1 MRPSLKSSSFM
12 RLKDKPWLWSF
23 LAAMLIWLATVGFT
37 GGVGGGSLLS
47 SALSFSAFF
56 VIVGI
61 GQMFVITTGPGNIDL
76 SIPANIALSGA
87 VGMKLMD
94 EQAGL
99 IWFGVGGVL
108 CVGVLLGCANYA
120 LIRLLR
126 IPPII
131 ATLSASFLLQ
141 STAIAYGRSVR
152 IQPPELFYNFCTG
165 NVLGVPYLAISVVL
179 LAVVMGYVLTRTR
192 YGRWTIA
199 IGQNARAAELAGGR
213 VDRIRFATYV
223 LSAVFASLCGLL
235 LAGFS
240 GGASLSMGEEYLLAS
255 IAVVVIGGTSVGG
268 GFSNVPGI
276 WGAALFLYLLVSML
290 NTFGASAGVRLI
302 LTGLI
307 IIAVITAVSGRSAA
321 RAA

>member
-1 MRPSLKSSSFM
+1 MNLPIALNRIRS
-12 RLKDKPWLWSF
+12 KPWLWSF
-23 LAAMLIWLATVGFT
+23 LAALLVWLATLAFT
-37 GGVGGGSLLS
+37 AGEGAGALTS

-56 VIVGI
+56 VIVGV

-94 EQAGL
+94 SQNGL
-99 IWFGVGGVL
+99 IALGVAGVL
-108 CVGVLLGCANYA
+108 GVGVLVGCANYA

-141 STAIAYGRSVR
+141 SMAIAYGRSVR
-152 IQPPELFYNFCTG
+152 IAPPELFYQFSTG
-165 NVLGVPYLAISVVL
+165 KWLGIPYLA
-179 LAVVMGYVLTRTR
+179 LAVALLTVLAGYLLTRTR
-192 YGRWTIA
+192 YGRWTLA
-199 IGQNARAAELAGGR
+199 IGQNMRAAELAGVR
-213 VDRIRFATYV
+213 VERVRWATYV
-223 LSAVFASLCGLL
+223 LSAVFASVCGVL
-235 LAGFS
+235 LAGLS

-255 IAVVVIGGTSVGG
+255 IAVVVIGGTSVAG
-268 GFSNVPGI
+268 GFSNVPGL

-302 LTGLI
+302 LTGVI
-307 IIAVITAVSGRSAA
+307 IIAVIAAISGRKTLRSL
-321 RAA
+321 

>member
-1 MRPSLKSSSFM
+1 MNLPIALNRIRS
-12 RLKDKPWLWSF
+12 KPWLWSF
-23 LAAMLIWLATVGFT
+23 LAALLVWLATLGFT
-37 GGVGGGSLLS
+37 AGEGAGALTS

-56 VIVGI
+56 VIVGV

-94 EQAGL
+94 SQNGL
-99 IWFGVGGVL
+99 IALGVAGVL
-108 CVGVLLGCANYA
+108 GVGVLVGCANYA

-141 STAIAYGRSVR
+141 SMAIAYGRSVR
-152 IQPPELFYNFCTG
+152 IAPPELFYQFSTG
-165 NVLGVPYLAISVVL
+165 KWLGIPYLA
-179 LAVVMGYVLTRTR
+179 LAVALLTVLAGYLLTRTR
-192 YGRWTIA
+192 YGRWTLA
-199 IGQNARAAELAGGR
+199 IGQNMRAAELAGVR
-213 VDRIRFATYV
+213 VERVRWATYV
-223 LSAVFASLCGLL
+223 LSAVFASVCGVL

-255 IAVVVIGGTSVGG
+255 IAVVVIGGTSVAG
-268 GFSNVPGI
+268 GFSNVPGL

-302 LTGLI
+302 LTGVI
-307 IIAVITAVSGRSAA
+307 IIAVIAAVSGRKTLRSL
-321 RAA
+321 